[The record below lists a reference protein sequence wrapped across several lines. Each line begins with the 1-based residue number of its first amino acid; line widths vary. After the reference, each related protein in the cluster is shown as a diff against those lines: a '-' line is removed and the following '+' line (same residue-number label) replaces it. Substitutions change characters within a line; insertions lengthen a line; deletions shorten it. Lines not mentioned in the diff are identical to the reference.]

1 VVVLWFV
8 DEPNLQGK
16 DMNKSLAQGFLLVL
30 FFFGIWLGL
39 ARINW
44 TEIFNVHQL
53 TTENERRLGEIFLDV
68 FLDSNRE
75 IHDKQVVS
83 SIDSLVIK
91 ICSAN
96 SIERDYLKIHIVE
109 NKDVNA
115 FALPDG
121 HLIVNSALISNSG
134 SQEELAGVICHEIA
148 HIQANHV
155 TKKLIKEIGIT
166 VLIAM
171 TNVNDGGQLIKEGA
185 RVLSSTAFDRSLERE
200 ADVMAVDYLVSANI
214 DPKPFANFLAK
225 LAENENEELSTL
237 TWISTHP
244 DSKERAKYILEYSKN
259 KVHPFKPP
267 LSNSTWEM
275 MRSSL

>member
-1 VVVLWFV
+1 
-8 DEPNLQGK
+8 
-16 DMNKSLAQGFLLVL
+16 MSKSIAQGFLLVL
-30 FFFGIWLGL
+30 VFFALWLGL

-44 TEIFNVHQL
+44 TGVFNMHQL
-53 TTENERRLGEIFLDV
+53 SSENERRLGEIFLDV
-68 FLDSNRE
+68 FVNKNSE
-75 IHDKQVVS
+75 IHDDQVIGA
-83 SIDSLVIK
+83 IDSIVNQICIANK
-91 ICSAN
+91 IDQ
-96 SIERDYLKIHIVE
+96 DYLKIHVVE
-109 NKDVNA
+109 NQDINA

-121 HLIVNSALISNSG
+121 HLIVYSGLILNSE

-155 TKKLIKEIGIT
+155 TKKLIKEIGIN
-166 VLIAM
+166 VLISM

-185 RVLSSTAFDRSLERE
+185 RVLSSTAFDRALERE
-200 ADVMAVDYLVSANI
+200 ADVKAVDYLVSANI

-244 DSKERAKYILEYSKN
+244 DSKERAKYILEYSRD
-259 KVHPFKPP
+259 KVHSFKSPV
-267 LSNSTWEM
+267 SNSTWEI